1 MTFAQ
6 FFPVSGFA
14 HEAFLLTDSPLSRGY
29 YSDKADATGF
39 ACGDYAALDARGNA
53 GLLRIW
59 SFGGAPEEI
68 LLVVSAWSVDGSV
81 AADECEAFAAWLVAE
96 AGATAAEAEQEAFAA
111 WLVAEAGATAAE
123 AEQIVAAVIVAA
135 VAATAAALV
144 GEYGK

>member
-14 HEAFLLTDSPLSRGY
+14 HEAFLLTDSPVSRGY

-68 LLVVSAWSVDGSV
+68 DLAVANWSGRGDV
-81 AADECEAFAAWLVAE
+81 AADEC
-96 AGATAAEAEQEAFAA
+96 EAFAA